1 VRTFVEN
8 GRERLEQDFRAI
20 FPPQMAGQ
28 LGVDDGSWAS
38 RVSGDKS
45 RLADAE
51 SEVASDFRLADEME
65 KRSRNAGRYQE
76 AGWAQRRKATIAE
89 EDVLCPV
96 PSLVSVRRHRA
107 GGFRCRL

>member
-1 VRTFVEN
+1 
-8 GRERLEQDFRAI
+8 
-20 FPPQMAGQ
+20 MAGQ